1 MPFTTSTL
9 QQEAANQLNFSTQK
23 TMRIAQ
29 QLYEGVAVEGE
40 GTVGLITYL
49 RTDSTRIAAEA
60 DTAARAYIEKTYGK
74 EYLTLAKKEEAFKG
88 HIQDAHEGIRPTDI
102 TREPVRVKE
111 SLSRDQFRLYQLIW
125 RRFTASRMAD
135 AVYKMNHVQL
145 EAGGYEFSAVSSK
158 LAFDGFMSIYNDEEE
173 KTLAAPAVE
182 HLKEGMEIPMKQKN
196 AQQHFTQPPAHFT
209 EASLVRMLEEKGI
222 GRPST
227 YAPTITTIMAR
238 HYITKEKKNLYV
250 TELGQVVNNIMMKS
264 FPIIVDAEFTANIES
279 LLDMVGEGMVE
290 WKSIVRNFYPDL
302 HEAVE
307 AANRELESVKIEDQ
321 LSDEFCELCGRQ
333 MVIKYGPHGK
343 FLACPGFP
351 DCRNTKPYL
360 EKIGVACP
368 KCGKELVIKKT
379 KKGRVYYGCE
389 GAPECDFM
397 SWNRPTGGT
406 CPNCGAYM
414 IKKGNK
420 ECCSDAACGYIAKQ
434 QE

>member
-1 MPFTTSTL
+1 
-9 QQEAANQLNFSTQK
+9 
-23 TMRIAQ
+23 
-29 QLYEGVAVEGE
+29 
-40 GTVGLITYL
+40 
-49 RTDSTRIAAEA
+49 
-60 DTAARAYIEKTYGK
+60 
-74 EYLTLAKKEEAFKG
+74 
-88 HIQDAHEGIRPTDI
+88 
-102 TREPVRVKE
+102 
-111 SLSRDQFRLYQLIW
+111 
-125 RRFTASRMAD
+125 MAD
-135 AVYKMNHVQL
+135 AVYMMNHVQL
-145 EAGGYEFSAVSSK
+145 ESGGYEFSAVSSK
-158 LAFDGFMSIYNDEEE
+158 LSFDGFMSIYNDGEE
-173 KTLAAPAVE
+173 KVASAPAVD
-182 HLKEGMEIPMKQKN
+182 HLSEGMELSVSEKET
-196 AQQHFTQPPAHFT
+196 QQHFTQPPAHFT
-209 EASLVRMLEEKGI
+209 EATLVRMLEEKGI

-227 YAPTITTIMAR
+227 YAPTITTILAR

-264 FPIIVDAEFTANIES
+264 FPIIVDAEFTANMES

-368 KCGKELVIKKT
+368 KCGKDLVIRKT

-389 GAPECDFM
+389 GAPDCDFM
-397 SWNRPTGGT
+397 SWNRPTDIT
-406 CPNCGAYM
+406 ARNVAL
-414 IKKGNK
+414 I
-420 ECCSDAACGYIAKQ
+420 
-434 QE
+434 